1 MRSRDTY
8 NSQAK
13 EQTQELLEHKPRE
26 TSTWTGHQIEDY
38 GSQ

>member
-13 EQTQELLEHKPRE
+13 EQTEELLEQKPRE
-26 TSTWTGHQIEDY
+26 TSTRTGHQIEDY